1 MWFSTFLV
9 LNLFRRR
16 ARSLLTIGGMTIAI
30 GTTVA
35 LLGIAKNLEQTM
47 MQSFAG
53 RGVDLIVSEER
64 KLDPLTS
71 DIPEDLAAKI
81 HEVPG
86 VEEVGPGLLE
96 LVNYTHDGAEMSLML
111 QGWEPGSF
119 LFDDVVLKEGRQF
132 NADENDVVVLG
143 VNAADALEKQVGD
156 TMTIQRKQYKVVGV
170 IEPNSF
176 QERGLAFLPLAEL
189 QRLMGR
195 PNSVTGFSV
204 RVARSPG
211 VETSVDD
218 VRKGINALTA
228 SDDVPVRIAAV
239 PTAEFVQQ
247 SPHIQVSRAMAWATS
262 LIALIVGAVG
272 TLNTMLMSVVERLKE
287 ISILRAIGWKR
298 TRVASMILGECFVL
312 SIVGATLGII
322 GAGFLLRWLAYYPL
336 TKMLIQGDMPP
347 IVILEGLT
355 VAAVVALF
363 GGGYPA
369 WRATQLTPVEG
380 LSHE

>member
-16 ARSLLTIGGMTIAI
+16 ARSLLTVGGMTIAI

-35 LLGIAKNLEQTM
+35 LLGISQNLERTM

-53 RGVDLIVSEER
+53 RGVDLIVSEEK

-71 DIPEDLAAKI
+71 DVPEELGPRIQAI
-81 HEVPG
+81 PG
-86 VEEVGPGLLE
+86 VEEIGPGLLE
-96 LVNYTHDGAEMSLML
+96 LVNYTHNGSEMSLML
-111 QGWEPGSF
+111 QGWEPDSF
-119 LFDDVVLKEGRQF
+119 LFQDVKLIDGRVF
-132 NADENDVVVLG
+132 HSDESDVVVLG
-143 VNAADALEKQVGD
+143 TNAADALQKQVGD
-156 TMTIQRKQYKVVGV
+156 VMTIQRKKYKVIGI
-170 IEPNSF
+170 IEPTSF

-195 PNSVTGFSV
+195 QGSVTGYSV
-204 RVARSPG
+204 RIDRSSG
-211 VETSVDD
+211 TEFDVDE
-218 VRKGINALTA
+218 VRKKIDALTD
-228 SDDVPVRIAAV
+228 SDDIPVRIAAI
-239 PTAEFVQQ
+239 PTADFVQQ
-247 SPHIQVSRAMAWATS
+247 TPHIQVSRAMAWATS

-272 TLNTMLMSVVERLKE
+272 TLNTMLMSVVERIRE

-298 TRVASMILGECFVL
+298 SRVASMILGECFVL
-312 SIVGATLGII
+312 SIVGASLGII
-322 GAGFLLRWLAYYPL
+322 GAGILMRWLAYYPM
-336 TKMLIQGDMPP
+336 TKMLIQGEMPP
-347 IVILEGLT
+347 VVILEGLT
-355 VAAVVALF
+355 VATVVALF